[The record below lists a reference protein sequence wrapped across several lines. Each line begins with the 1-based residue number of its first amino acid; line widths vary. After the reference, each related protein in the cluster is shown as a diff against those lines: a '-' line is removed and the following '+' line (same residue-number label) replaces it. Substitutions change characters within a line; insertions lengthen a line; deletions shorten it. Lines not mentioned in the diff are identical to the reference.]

1 MTVQEII
8 NGIIKKTELEPIQYD
23 KTCDHL
29 MTGDPDQEVSK
40 IATTF
45 MATVEVIEKAAEM
58 GVNFIITHEPTWFTG
73 MDDTNWVRNDQV
85 YLKKKELIEK
95 NKIAIW
101 RFHDHMHMEKD
112 GDGIYRGFDIKTG
125 WGGYH
130 IPNAPGMEHFGC
142 CYEIPEITL
151 AQLADFFKERF
162 GMDVI
167 QIVGNAQTKIKRVGV
182 LVGGGSLGLG
192 TEEMPM
198 KLMKDNQLDL
208 AICGDITE
216 WTLSAYVRDA
226 AALGMNKAMLVLG
239 HERSEE
245 AGMEY
250 LGEWLKDIT
259 ADIPVL
265 FIDAGEPFGYL

>member
-1 MTVQEII
+1 
-8 NGIIKKTELEPIQYD
+8 
-23 KTCDHL
+23 
-29 MTGDPDQEVSK
+29 
-40 IATTF
+40 
-45 MATVEVIEKAAEM
+45 
-58 GVNFIITHEPTWFTG
+58 
-73 MDDTNWVRNDQV
+73 
-85 YLKKKELIEK
+85 
-95 NKIAIW
+95 
-101 RFHDHMHMEKD
+101 
-112 GDGIYRGFDIKTG
+112 
-125 WGGYH
+125 
-130 IPNAPGMEHFGC
+130 
-142 CYEIPEITL
+142 
-151 AQLADFFKERF
+151 
-162 GMDVI
+162 
-167 QIVGNAQTKIKRVGV
+167 
-182 LVGGGSLGLG
+182 
-192 TEEMPM
+192 MPM